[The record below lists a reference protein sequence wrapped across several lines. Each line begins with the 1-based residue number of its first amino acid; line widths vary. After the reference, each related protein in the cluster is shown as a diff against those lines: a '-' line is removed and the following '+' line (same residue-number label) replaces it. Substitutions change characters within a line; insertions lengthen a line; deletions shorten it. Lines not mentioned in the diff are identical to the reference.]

1 MAKKM
6 YYYIGIHTDMGYVF
20 ITEVDRSSKN
30 FFWNVNKTPMA
41 FTNKAVAEDMLDCI
55 RANGFEAIL
64 ITDFQP
70 VEKRYITPHFLSRPA
85 IADEDEAEF
94 VGQIVDI
101 MEDFLEEKGIVL
113 DNPEREDY
121 EEDPDSL
128 ANIFGKDYDY
138 IADRVRDRLLA
149 WKLVESKSD
158 N

>member
-1 MAKKM
+1 
-6 YYYIGIHTDMGYVF
+6 
-20 ITEVDRSSKN
+20 
-30 FFWNVNKTPMA
+30 
-41 FTNKAVAEDMLDCI
+41 MLGCI

-70 VEKRYITPHFLSRPA
+70 VEKRYITPHFLSGPA

-94 VGQIVDI
+94 VGQIIDI

-149 WKLVESKSD
+149 WKLVESKSGQLPTTKVVGLQ
-158 N
+158 